1 MQKINKFNQ
10 FLLEKYPTIW
20 NTKIVWMLLAGF
32 IIHILFFIIGFI
44 SHITP
49 VSLQKS
55 QVTDDYYRDGI
66 ILVHIIISILM
77 IVGWLVMMFK
87 NNAFKN
93 FYPQSKGKLFSQF
106 FQYFVIILVCTSFY
120 FSYMIGFKM
129 FINNKYPDG
138 EMKENIEI
146 INRGNAFLSQDSESY
161 TLENRL
167 SPQPF
172 YDLYCETDI
181 KKIDRN
187 KKYFVFYNRVYQYNS
202 VYSKTSS
209 KKNKKK
215 QFIIPEPENS
225 QNKEVIYSN
234 TNGDKFETFYFK
246 KDVIDVSEYVKSTG
260 FSYYNFSELF
270 YEYDSGSSIN
280 YYDKNQID
288 HENLSLKKKKADV
301 NRKTTELLDKNNEA
315 EIEKLLSQYLKI
327 SNKFGIENNLDAKQ
341 WAKMVYAPK
350 SFDVHYFI
358 KKYKPL
364 SGEEYDPN
372 NSENYGEVAM
382 VDSVVSGAAMDAAAS
397 VNESGVI
404 VDDSIQ
410 IRELNPEISKQI
422 SPEDYF
428 KKNLTEY
435 YFYTDDLKEF
445 LTSVDDVKSYDF
457 FSENIHIYLWLAFF
471 LSTFILS
478 FRITGLKSLLFS
490 IISAGLLTLAVTLVT
505 VLVSVSVLG
514 RVEFFVAY
522 LALIL
527 SLIILAIPILW
538 MKKFSKLVISIF
550 MNISLNAFVLFI
562 VLIFAI
568 ITLHEKE
575 ACRYIDQYCETT
587 IDLLGLSLSYITLVF
602 GFIFTYFY
610 TGILMKWKA
619 RPE

>member
-1 MQKINKFNQ
+1 M
-10 FLLEKYPTIW
+10 TI
-20 NTKIVWMLLAGF
+20 TTA
-32 IIHILFFIIGFI
+32 
-44 SHITP
+44 T
-49 VSLQKS
+49 
-55 QVTDDYYRDGI
+55 
-66 ILVHIIISILM
+66 
-77 IVGWLVMMFK
+77 
-87 NNAFKN
+87 
-93 FYPQSKGKLFSQF
+93 
-106 FQYFVIILVCTSFY
+106 
-120 FSYMIGFKM
+120 
-129 FINNKYPDG
+129 
-138 EMKENIEI
+138 
-146 INRGNAFLSQDSESY
+146 
-161 TLENRL
+161 
-167 SPQPF
+167 
-172 YDLYCETDI
+172 
-181 KKIDRN
+181 
-187 KKYFVFYNRVYQYNS
+187 
-202 VYSKTSS
+202 
-209 KKNKKK
+209 KKK
-215 QFIIPEPENS
+215 F
-225 QNKEVIYSN
+225 
-234 TNGDKFETFYFK
+234 
-246 KDVIDVSEYVKSTG
+246 
-260 FSYYNFSELF
+260 
-270 YEYDSGSSIN
+270 
-280 YYDKNQID
+280 
-288 HENLSLKKKKADV
+288 
-301 NRKTTELLDKNNEA
+301 ELLDENNEA

-358 KKYKPL
+358 KKYKPMR
-364 SGEEYDPN
+364 GQEYDPN

-382 VDSVVSGAAMDAAAS
+382 VDSAVSTAAIDAAAV

-410 IRELNPEISKQI
+410 IRELNPEIGTQI

-445 LTSVDDVKSYDF
+445 LTSIDDVKSYDF

-505 VLVSVSVLG
+505 VLFSVSVLG

-538 MKKFSKLVISIF
+538 MKNFSKLVISIF

-575 ACRYIDQYCETT
+575 ECRYIDQYCETT
-587 IDLLGLSLSYITLVF
+587 IDLLGLSLNYITLVC